1 MVWAESSS
9 VFSAL
14 LDEPDADFPNVA
26 AEVDQTIAAADETHE
41 SSSAPAAASA
51 AAATDPTAAAAAVA
65 VAAHVQLS
73 IAFSSV
79 PP

>member
-65 VAAHVQLS
+65 AHVQLS
-73 IAFSSV
+73 IALSSV
-79 PP
+79 SH